1 MSMSRIGDS
10 QKRAVAHV
18 ALFPSAGIGHLV
30 PFLRL
35 AAMLASPNCQCRVT
49 LIAVQ
54 PPVSAAESNELS
66 TFFASH
72 PQINQLDFHLPIPS
86 SPSEFADADKP
97 DPFFARFLAISSSV
111 HLLHPLLASLS
122 TPPLSAIFADFAVA
136 ADINRLADELSMP
149 LYIVSTTSARFFS
162 LMACLPDLILESKSS
177 EDSSIQLPG
186 LASVPISSLPPPF
199 FTPDHIFTAHIRLNA
214 QFLSKA
220 KGILLNSFDWFE
232 SETIAAVNT
241 GKVLAH
247 LPPFLP
253 IGPYEPCKAV
263 VKAGSY
269 LQWLDGQPNESVVYV
284 SFGSR
289 TALSKEQIRELG
301 NGLERSGCR
310 FLWVI
315 KTTKV
320 DKDER
325 EDLQDLL
332 GSSFLERTKK
342 KGLVCKAWVEQEQV
356 LAHPAIGGFVSHC
369 GWNSVTE
376 AARYGVPILAW
387 PLNGDQK
394 LNAEVTEKAGL
405 GVWMRHWGWL
415 GENLVKGEEI
425 GDQIVELMQDKTL
438 RIKAKKVKEE
448 ARKAYEVGG
457 SSKKVLLE
465 IIENH

>member
-54 PPVSAAESNELS
+54 PPVSGAESNELS
-66 TFFASH
+66 NELSAFFASH
-72 PQINQLDFHLPIPS
+72 PQINRLDFHLPIPS
-86 SPSEFADADKP
+86 SPSEFADAEKP

-136 ADINRLADELSMP
+136 ADINRLADELSIP

-241 GKVLAH
+241 GRV
-247 LPPFLP
+247 
-253 IGPYEPCKAV
+253 
-263 VKAGSY
+263 
-269 LQWLDGQPNESVVYV
+269 
-284 SFGSR
+284 
-289 TALSKEQIRELG
+289 LG
-301 NGLERSGCR
+301 N
-310 FLWVI
+310 
-315 KTTKV
+315 
-320 DKDER
+320 
-325 EDLQDLL
+325 
-332 GSSFLERTKK
+332 
-342 KGLVCKAWVEQEQV
+342 
-356 LAHPAIGGFVSHC
+356 
-369 GWNSVTE
+369 
-376 AARYGVPILAW
+376 
-387 PLNGDQK
+387 
-394 LNAEVTEKAGL
+394 
-405 GVWMRHWGWL
+405 WL
-415 GENLVKGEEI
+415 KFF
-425 GDQIVELMQDKTL
+425 
-438 RIKAKKVKEE
+438 
-448 ARKAYEVGG
+448 
-457 SSKKVLLE
+457 
-465 IIENH
+465 

>member
-54 PPVSAAESNELS
+54 PPVSGAESNELS
-66 TFFASH
+66 NELSAFFASH
-72 PQINQLDFHLPIPS
+72 PQINRLDFHLPIPS
-86 SPSEFADADKP
+86 SPSEFADAEKP
-97 DPFFARFLAISSSV
+97 DPFFARFLDISSSV

-136 ADINRLADELSMP
+136 ADINRLADELSIP
-149 LYIVSTTSARFFS
+149 LYIGAGS
-162 LMACLPDLILESKSS
+162 
-177 EDSSIQLPG
+177 
-186 LASVPISSLPPPF
+186 
-199 FTPDHIFTAHIRLNA
+199 FTAFPPHGTIRAL
-214 QFLSKA
+214 
-220 KGILLNSFDWFE
+220 
-232 SETIAAVNT
+232 
-241 GKVLAH
+241 
-247 LPPFLP
+247 
-253 IGPYEPCKAV
+253 
-263 VKAGSY
+263 
-269 LQWLDGQPNESVVYV
+269 
-284 SFGSR
+284 
-289 TALSKEQIRELG
+289 TALSKEQIRELR

-310 FLWVI
+310 FLWAI

-320 DKDER
+320 GKDER

-342 KGLVCKAWVEQEQV
+342 KGLVCKGWVEQEQV
-356 LAHPAIGGFVSHC
+356 SAHPVIGGFVSHC

-376 AARYGVPILAW
+376 AARFGVPILAW

-415 GENLVKGEEI
+415 GENLVKGQEI
-425 GDQIVELMQDKTL
+425 GDQIIQLMQDKTL
-438 RIKAKKVKEE
+438 RVKAKKVKEE

-465 IIENH
+465 IIENL